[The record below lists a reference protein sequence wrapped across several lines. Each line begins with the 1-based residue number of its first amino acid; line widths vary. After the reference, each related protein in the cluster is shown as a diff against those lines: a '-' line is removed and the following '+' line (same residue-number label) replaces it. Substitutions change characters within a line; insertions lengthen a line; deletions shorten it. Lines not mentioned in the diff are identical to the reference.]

1 MPRVI
6 RILVYVSLVMMGFV
20 RCQRFVLVPQRS
32 VRTSLALLII
42 ATGLIGC
49 SGSSRNTGSGTV
61 IVTSTA
67 GSLSKTT
74 TINFDVK

>member
-1 MPRVI
+1 MSRVI
-6 RILVYVSLVMMGFV
+6 RVLVYVSLMMMGFV
-20 RCQRFVLVPQRS
+20 RCQRFLLAPQRS
-32 VRTSLALLII
+32 VRTSLALVII

-49 SGSSRNTGSGTV
+49 SSSSRNTGSGMVT
-61 IVTSTA
+61 VTSTA